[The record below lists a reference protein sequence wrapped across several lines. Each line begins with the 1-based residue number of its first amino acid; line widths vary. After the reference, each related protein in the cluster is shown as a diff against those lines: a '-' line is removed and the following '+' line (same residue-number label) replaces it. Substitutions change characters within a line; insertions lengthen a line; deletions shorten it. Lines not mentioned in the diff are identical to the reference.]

1 MAAYESAPLVEDAPG
16 GDAALKQKGKPWRKL
31 GLAMAATATI
41 AVATGAMTFRSRTMT
56 PVERMHRLHSGL
68 MRAFSTRALQ
78 EAADVTGTFGFTWAE
93 EGQEDPDAMGIVAD
107 ISTSTEEHDHLQFS
121 ITFAAQE
128 GKGADLAA
136 QFQKVIDGTKDY
148 MDASDDTVGDITDV
162 VSVMQVDDED
172 EVVITVTPPEPEE
185 AAKDME
191 EAMQV
196 KPHFHAELQFGRT
209 IDEMFEHID
218 ENLAT
223 LPHGI
228 KGQLT
233 AAVAH
238 TLFKALAEMEGPGD
252 GGPSALMMM
261 GAMSK
266 VETTHEFR
274 YRSGTDAFDQ
284 LPTLEM
290 AAMGAAWTLASG
302 PESIIHPMHGLA
314 DLADGVKS
322 MKISG
327 LPNNFEVVMTFTNVH
342 VTPLIKKL
350 IGDIDADRESDPVD

>member
-16 GDAALKQKGKPWRKL
+16 GDAALKQKAKPWRKL
-31 GLAMAATATI
+31 GLAMAAAATI
-41 AVATGAMTFRSRTMT
+41 AVAIGAMTFRSRKMT
-56 PVERMHRLHSGL
+56 PIERMHRLHSGL

-78 EAADVTGTFGFTWAE
+78 EAADLTATLGFTWAE

-107 ISTSTEEHDHLQFS
+107 ISESTEEHDHLQIS

-136 QFQKVIDGTKDY
+136 QFQKVIDGIKELT
-148 MDASDDTVGDITDV
+148 DASESSDEDV

-185 AAKDME
+185 AEKDME

-196 KPHFHAELQFGRT
+196 KPSFHAELHFGRD
-209 IDEMFEHID
+209 IDEMFENID
-218 ENLAT
+218 ENIAT
-223 LPHGI
+223 LPRGI
-228 KGQLT
+228 KGEVS

-238 TLFKALAEMEGPGD
+238 TLFMALAEMEGS
-252 GGPSALMMM
+252 GPADPLMMM
-261 GAMSK
+261 SGMSK
-266 VETTHEFR
+266 FETTQEFR
-274 YRSGTDAFDQ
+274 YRAGTDAFDQ
-284 LPTLEM
+284 LPTLEDAAGM
-290 AAMGAAWTLASG
+290 AANILSTG

-314 DLADGVKS
+314 DLSDGVKS
-322 MKISG
+322 ITISG

-342 VTPLIKKL
+342 ITPLLKKL
-350 IGDIDADRESDPVD
+350 IGDIDAADGEFDPVD